1 MTVVQVYN
9 RCIGT
14 MAESPEQ
21 GMRMDDTGIQETT
34 EM

>member
-9 RCIGT
+9 QCIGT
-14 MAESPEQ
+14 MAEGPEQ